1 MPAPDASQMLVERN
15 TMSLLTSPFGVPLT
29 SGVFFLPGTVWID
42 FFPVFPAIFKFIGG
56 VLCVA
61 FSLLE

>member
-1 MPAPDASQMLVERN
+1 
-15 TMSLLTSPFGVPLT
+15 MSLLTSPFGVPLT

-56 VLCVA
+56 VLLCVA